1 MGKPFSFRIRGSSSI
16 LLDMR
21 YFPKGFSQGATF
33 QVCPSRSAW
42 PPGDQAPALGP
53 LHDLAEAL
61 GPLTCY
67 SRSARPP
74 PIESLRRLG
83 RPNLGQIAHLG
94 KYLSLYIGFGPKKEN
109 QNTKLSSLLRDG
121 KGG

>member
-74 PIESLRRLG
+74 PLKACGASEGLT
-83 RPNLGQIAHLG
+83 LG
-94 KYLSLYIGFGPKKEN
+94 KSHIWENTSHYI
-109 QNTKLSSLLRDG
+109 
-121 KGG
+121 